1 VNLNKEDKHYF
12 NLLIQG
18 ISSTFLMHNS
28 APKNIKDWKGEDI
41 TTFQEDLFNKVKA
54 TISEKWFYTY
64 IKNDPEKLPRIDM
77 LNLLSNY
84 AGFDNWESFKTANK
98 KSHIALKKSS
108 PLKKYIWLFLMIPII
123 LILAYWANTENKFEF
138 CFVDED
144 KNENI
149 TTFLDIK
156 ILQESESP
164 IYLKTDSTGCF
175 SYETK
180 EKLVRF
186 VVQSPYYKTD
196 TIVRTIDASSN
207 NTIKLHTDDYALM
220 LHYYSNGNTKDWKK
234 RKEQLQNLIEN
245 DAQIYQVFTQNI
257 GVELYSKDE
266 FISKLTTPTSS
277 LQKIKILDKSSKNGK
292 IVKLKFMIK

>member
-1 VNLNKEDKHYF
+1 LNTEDKHYF
-12 NLLIQG
+12 NLLIQT

-28 APKNIKDWKGEDI
+28 APKNIKDWKGQAI

-64 IKNDPEKLPRIDM
+64 IKNKPEKLPRIDI

-84 AGFDNWESFKTANK
+84 SGFDNWESFKTTNK
-98 KSHIALKKSS
+98 KSSLVLRKSS
-108 PLKKYIWLFLMIPII
+108 PLKNYVWLFLLIPII
-123 LILAYWANTENKFEF
+123 LIFAYFVNTNNKFHF
-138 CFVDED
+138 CFIDDD
-144 KNENI
+144 KNETVN
-149 TTFLDIK
+149 TFLDIK
-156 ILQESESP
+156 ILQEFESP

-175 SYETK
+175 SYQTK

-196 TIVRTIDASSN
+196 TIVRTINAASN

-234 RKEQLQNLIEN
+234 RKEQLQNIIEN
-245 DAQIYQVFTQNI
+245 DAQIYQVFTHNI